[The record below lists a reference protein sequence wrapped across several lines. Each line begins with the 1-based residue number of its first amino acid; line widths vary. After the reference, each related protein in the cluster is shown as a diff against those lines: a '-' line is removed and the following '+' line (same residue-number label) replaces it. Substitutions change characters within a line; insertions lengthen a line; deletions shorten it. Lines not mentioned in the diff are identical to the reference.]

1 MVRTFRKYHRSLAII
16 MALPLGLTILTGLG
30 YTIFED
36 WLHLDGV
43 GEFLIGLH
51 TGELVGLED
60 IYPVLNG
67 LGAIGLVI
75 TGIVMSG
82 LTKSRR
88 KSPASQPIE

>member
-36 WLHLDGV
+36 WLHIDSIGRI
-43 GEFLIGLH
+43 LIGLH
-51 TGELVGLED
+51 SGELLGLED

-67 LGAIGLVI
+67 VGAIGLLV
-75 TGIVMSG
+75 TGVVMGG
-82 LTKSRR
+82 LMKSNR
-88 KSPASQPIE
+88 KSQNS